1 MLVNT
6 CIEQPLLPHPHTLNH
21 MTARPGKRESRIWAS
36 WAVQYLPLSRTL
48 WCGSSSRSHSSKGP
62 PPIFI
67 PFLWLEERVCF
78 HSFDLRHALA
88 TSLQTCSSSYRSC
101 SQKRPF
107 LPPQNPVFSTI
118 PWHQTTRAAPCPP
131 KRPEHTWIQRLMK
144 WCPVVPPDHPLG
156 LDLEYRLPA
165 ESLAQ
170 SYFWWGEL
178 LCPKLTLPEGT
189 CV

>member
-1 MLVNT
+1 MGPPHALILPRV
-6 CIEQPLLPHPHTLNH
+6 LLPFLSHFSDS
-21 MTARPGKRESRIWAS
+21 RKES
-36 WAVQYLPLSRTL
+36 
-48 WCGSSSRSHSSKGP
+48 G
-62 PPIFI
+62 
-67 PFLWLEERVCF
+67 F

-101 SQKRPF
+101 SQKRTF

-156 LDLEYRLPA
+156 LEHPFPLLPGVQAPGRVPCAELPLVGQAALPKVDLPR
-165 ESLAQ
+165 
-170 SYFWWGEL
+170 GN
-178 LCPKLTLPEGT
+178 LCLKTG
-189 CV
+189 